1 MTDEEIRRM
10 IAVMK
15 SYERKSGL
23 AHYDM
28 WGKLT
33 GSYNFKVK
41 ELKYVTKECAQASQS
56 GALALD
62 AGCGVGVYS
71 SMLASKGFTVMGID
85 ASFGMLKK
93 AKALVKGDNVFFI
106 RGSITRLPFRQSEFD
121 LIVCVDT
128 LHHFT
133 RAFFNEAIREFRSA
147 IKVGGVFITDTR
159 NSLNPLLLV
168 QYWLANSKWNQPGG
182 LTLEARSLMHM
193 KRVLRRHGFRFRK
206 SLGIGFA
213 FRTLAPYIVIVS
225 EASIHRRR
233 QQLKNY

>member
-1 MTDEEIRRM
+1 
-10 IAVMK
+10 
-15 SYERKSGL
+15 
-23 AHYDM
+23 M

-33 GSYNFKVK
+33 GSYNFKVE
-41 ELKYVTKECAQASQS
+41 ELKYVTKECPQTSQS
-56 GALALD
+56 GTLALD

-71 SMLASKGFTVMGID
+71 SMLANKGYTVLGLD

-93 AKALVKGDNVFFI
+93 AKALVREENVFLV

-121 LIVCVDT
+121 LILCVDT

-133 RAFFNEAIREFRSA
+133 RTFFDEAIREFRSA

-168 QYWLANSKWNQPGG
+168 RYRSANSKWNQPGG
-182 LTLEARSLMHM
+182 LTLEARSLGHM
-193 KRVLRRHGFRFRK
+193 KRVLRKHGFRFGK

-213 FRTLAPYIVIVS
+213 LQSLAPYIMIVS
-225 EASIHRRR
+225 EASI
-233 QQLKNY
+233 